1 MRQALNVTA
10 IAKILEVY
18 KDTITSLWEMTLGP
32 LIIENG
38 CLSSRACNLAVYDV
52 TRA

>member
-10 IAKILEVY
+10 IAKILGVY

-32 LIIENG
+32 D
-38 CLSSRACNLAVYDV
+38 LAVYDV
-52 TRA
+52 TGE